1 MEKIDFKLGSI
12 IYEEGDEAEYLYFI
26 DSGQIEVRFFVISKL
41 KMFIA
46 LDNLWC
52 ERRGK
57 KRRVAQATQKNA
69 EV

>member
-46 LDNLWC
+46 LDNL
-52 ERRGK
+52 
-57 KRRVAQATQKNA
+57 
-69 EV
+69 